1 MNAFTDTLALDIA
14 TGLTLI
20 GLVAASVRLYLGPS
34 RSDRVVALDLITV
47 LLIAIAS
54 LAALRFDDAAYLDL
68 GLTLAL
74 VGFLATVAFARY
86 VESEPASGEPVPT
99 DGRTPPAT
107 VSPSGMPATSG
118 ASGASDSTS
127 APTVQAPET
136 PTAPPA
142 RTGGDH
148 ATNGRSEP

>member
-1 MNAFTDTLALDIA
+1 MDAITDTLALDVA
-14 TGLTLI
+14 TLLTLV

-47 LLIAIAS
+47 LLVAIAS

-86 VESEPASGEPVPT
+86 VESEPAGGNPAPDEPGEPDGPEGP
-99 DGRTPPAT
+99 DGRRTDPPAN
-107 VSPSGMPATSG
+107 
-118 ASGASDSTS
+118 
-127 APTVQAPET
+127 APTL
-136 PTAPPA
+136 PTANGPVA
-142 RTGGDH
+142 RTTRGN
-148 ATNGRSEP
+148 TP